1 MLDKNRMNFIS
12 SLFSLWWF
20 RLIFFVALG
29 MLVVDVF
36 WFTQLPSA
44 QFLSEEEG
52 NLLTTEGEL
61 MTFLG
66 AMAGFTLY
74 WRIKGNFTM
83 INGFSSH
90 TED

>member
-1 MLDKNRMNFIS
+1 MNLIA

-20 RLIFFVALG
+20 RLILFVSLG
-29 MLVVDVF
+29 ILVIDIF
-36 WFTQLPSA
+36 WFTQVPSA

-52 NLLTTEGEL
+52 KLLTTEGEL

-66 AMAGFTLY
+66 AMAGFILF

-90 TED
+90 SED